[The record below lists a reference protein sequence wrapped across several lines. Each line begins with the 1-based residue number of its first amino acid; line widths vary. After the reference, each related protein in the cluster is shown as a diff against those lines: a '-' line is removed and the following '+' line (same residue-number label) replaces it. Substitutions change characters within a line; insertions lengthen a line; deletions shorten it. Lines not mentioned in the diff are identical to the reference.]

1 MLNHFSALTF
11 VTLTCDTL
19 TFIHLLMDNNNTPK
33 TALHIM
39 ALGALGVVFGDI
51 GTSPLYTMKEVFSA
65 GHHPLALNPSNVY
78 GILSLITW
86 ALILIVSVKYVAF
99 IMRADNRGEGGIMAL
114 LALASRNIEGNKV
127 KQRNIMLLGILG
139 ACMFYADGMITPAI
153 SVLSAVEGLEI
164 AAPKLHN
171 AIVPITL
178 VVLFG
183 LFWAQSKGTA
193 VVGKLFGPV
202 MLLWFGTLGLLG
214 AINIA
219 HDPSILKALNPIY
232 AEQFFVHQPWIA
244 FVALGAVVLAVTGAE
259 ALYADMGH
267 FGRFPI
273 RLAWF
278 GFVLPAL
285 LLNYFGQGAL
295 MLHNPAAVKNP
306 FYLLAPEWALFPL
319 IGLATLAT
327 VIASQAVITGAFSVS
342 RQALQLG
349 FLPRMHI
356 QHTSESTQG
365 QVYMPR
371 VNWGLMIGVMALVIG
386 FRSSG
391 NLAAAY
397 GIAVTGDM
405 VITTLLAAVVFRE
418 VWHWSKLKTGL
429 LIGLFL
435 IIDLAFFGANVLK
448 IPDGGWVP
456 LVIGLI
462 IFVLMLTWKSGR
474 TLLMKKI
481 KSEAMEITPFIEA
494 IASHPP
500 PRVPGTAV
508 FLTPNPEGVPHAMLH
523 NLKHNKV
530 LHEKVVIL
538 TVKFLDV
545 PHTNQEERVS
555 VEAMLH
561 EFYRITVRYGFK
573 DEPDIPRDLAL
584 CEARGIYLDPMD
596 TSYFIGKE
604 ILIAS
609 QTREMAVW
617 RKKIFIGMFRSAE
630 TITNQFKLP
639 PNRVVEL
646 GSQVAI

>member
-1 MLNHFSALTF
+1 MPS
-11 VTLTCDTL
+11 
-19 TFIHLLMDNNNTPK
+19 LMDTHNSQKP
-33 TALHIM
+33 ALP
-39 ALGALGVVFGDI
+39 ALALAALGVVFGDI
-51 GTSPLYTMKEVFSA
+51 GTSPLYTMKEVFA
-65 GHHPLALNPSNVY
+65 VGHHPLTLNAANVY

-86 ALILIVSVKYVAF
+86 ALILIVSIKYVAF

-114 LALASRNIEGNKV
+114 LALASRNAKQGST

-153 SVLSAVEGLEI
+153 SVLSAVEGLEV
-164 AAPKLHN
+164 AAPSLHQ

-193 VVGKLFGPV
+193 IMGAFFGPI
-202 MLLWFGTLGLLG
+202 MLLWFGTLGALG

-219 HDPSILKALNPIY
+219 HDTSILAALNPAY
-232 AEQFFVHQPWIA
+232 AIGFFAHQPWIA

-273 RLAWF
+273 RLTWF

-295 MLHNPAAVKNP
+295 ILHDAEAVKNP

-349 FLPRMHI
+349 YLPRTHI

-371 VNWGLMIGVMALVIG
+371 VNWSLMIGVMALVVT
-386 FRSSG
+386 FKSSG

-405 VITTLLAAVVFRE
+405 VITTLLAAVVFHE
-418 VWHWSKLKTGL
+418 IWGWSRLRTGL
-429 LIGLFL
+429 LVALFL
-435 IIDLAFFGANVLK
+435 VVDLAFFSANVLK

-456 LVIGLI
+456 LLIGII
-462 IFVLMLTWKSGR
+462 IFTLMLTWKMGR
-474 TLLMKKI
+474 SLLYSRLKN
-481 KSEAMEITPFIEA
+481 EAMAIEPFIEA
-494 IASHPP
+494 IGAHPP
-500 PRVPGTAV
+500 TRVPGTAL
-508 FLTPNPEGVPHAMLH
+508 FMTPNPAGVPSAMLH

-538 TVKFLDV
+538 TVRFLDF
-545 PHTNQEERVS
+545 PHSTHEERVV
-555 VEAMLH
+555 VENLPH
-561 EFYRITVRYGFK
+561 GFNRVTINYGFK
-573 DEPDIPRDLAL
+573 DEPDLPRDLML
-584 CEARGIYLDPMD
+584 CNEEGLAIDPMD

-604 ILIAS
+604 ILKAS
-609 QTREMAVW
+609 GALGMAYW
-617 RKKIFIGMFRSAE
+617 RKKIFIGLFRSAE

-646 GSQVAI
+646 GAQVKF

>member
-1 MLNHFSALTF
+1 
-11 VTLTCDTL
+11 
-19 TFIHLLMDNNNTPK
+19 MDNNNSHK
-33 TALHIM
+33 TALHTM
-39 ALGALGVVFGDI
+39 ALAALGVVFGDI
-51 GTSPLYTMKEVFSA
+51 GTSPLYTMKEVFSV
-65 GHHPLALNPSNVY
+65 GHHPLTLNPGNVY

-86 ALILIVSVKYVAF
+86 ALILIVSIKYVAF

-114 LALASRNIEGNKV
+114 LALASRNAGSSKI

-153 SVLSAVEGLEI
+153 SVLSAVEGLEV
-164 AAPKLHN
+164 AAPHLHHF
-171 AIVPITL
+171 IVPITL
-178 VVLFG
+178 AVLFG
-183 LFWAQSKGTA
+183 LFWAQSKGTE
-193 VVGKLFGPV
+193 VVGAFFGPV
-202 MLLWFGTLGLLG
+202 MLLWFSTLGLLG
-214 AINIA
+214 AINIM
-219 HDPSILKALNPIY
+219 HDTTILNALNPLY
-232 AEQFFVHQPWIA
+232 AIQFFTHQPWIA

-295 MLHNPAAVKNP
+295 MLHNPESIKNP

-319 IGLATLAT
+319 IGLATVAT

-349 FLPRMHI
+349 YLPRMHI
-356 QHTSESTQG
+356 QHTSENTQG

-371 VNWGLMIGVMALVIG
+371 VNWGLMLGVMALVLG

-405 VITTLLAAVVFRE
+405 VITTLLASIVFIEIWR
-418 VWHWSKLKTGL
+418 WSKLKTYL
-429 LIGLFL
+429 LVALFL
-435 IIDLAFFGANVLK
+435 TIDLAFFGANVLK

-456 LVIGLI
+456 LLIGI
-462 IFVLMLTWKSGR
+462 CIFTLMLTWKTGR
-474 TLLMKKI
+474 FLVYTRL
-481 KSEAMEITPFIEA
+481 KSEAMALEPFIEA
-494 IASHPP
+494 VGAHPP
-500 PRVPGTAV
+500 PRVPGTAL
-508 FLTPNPEGVPHAMLH
+508 FMTPNPEGVPHAMLH

-538 TVKFLDV
+538 TVKFLDI
-545 PHTNQEERVS
+545 PHTNLEERAS
-555 VEAMLH
+555 VEALAY
-561 EFYRITVRYGFK
+561 EFYRVTVRYGFK
-573 DEPDIPRDLAL
+573 DEPDLPRDLAL
-584 CEARGIYLDPMD
+584 CAKYGLEFDAMD

-604 ILIAS
+604 SLIAS
-609 QTREMAVW
+609 HKSGMSYW
-617 RKKIFIGMFRSAE
+617 RKKIFIGLFRSAE

-639 PNRVVEL
+639 PNRVIEL
-646 GSQVAI
+646 GSQLII

>member
-1 MLNHFSALTF
+1 
-11 VTLTCDTL
+11 
-19 TFIHLLMDNNNTPK
+19 MDNNNTHK
-33 TALHIM
+33 TALHTM
-39 ALGALGVVFGDI
+39 ALAALGVVFGDI

-114 LALASRNIEGNKV
+114 LALASRNVEGNKV

-153 SVLSAVEGLEI
+153 SVLSAVEGLEV
-164 AAPKLHN
+164 AAPKLHA

-193 VVGKLFGPV
+193 VVGKFFGPV

-273 RLAWF
+273 KLAWF

-295 MLHNPAAVKNP
+295 MLHNPVAVKNP

-356 QHTSESTQG
+356 QHTSESEQG

-418 VWHWSKLKTGL
+418 VWHWGKLKTGL

-474 TLLMKKI
+474 TLLIKKI
-481 KSEAMEITPFIEA
+481 KSEAMEIAPFIEA

-500 PRVPGTAV
+500 PRVPGTAI

-545 PHTNQEERVS
+545 PHTNQEERIT

-573 DEPDIPRDLAL
+573 DEPDIPRDL
-584 CEARGIYLDPMD
+584 E
-596 TSYFIGKE
+596 IGR
-604 ILIAS
+604 AH
-609 QTREMAVW
+609 V
-617 RKKIFIGMFRSAE
+617 
-630 TITNQFKLP
+630 
-639 PNRVVEL
+639 
-646 GSQVAI
+646 

>member
-1 MLNHFSALTF
+1 ME
-11 VTLTCDTL
+11 
-19 TFIHLLMDNNNTPK
+19 NNNSHKP
-33 TALHIM
+33 ALP
-39 ALGALGVVFGDI
+39 ALALAALGVVFGDI
-51 GTSPLYTMKEVFSA
+51 GTSPLYTMKEVFSV
-65 GHHPLALNPSNVY
+65 GHHVLALNAGNVY

-114 LALASRNIEGNKV
+114 LALASRNAKFGSK

-153 SVLSAVEGLEI
+153 SVLSAIEGLEV
-164 AAPKLHN
+164 AAPRLHN
-171 AIVPITL
+171 LIVPITL
-178 VVLFG
+178 LVLFG

-193 VVGKLFGPV
+193 VVGAFFGPI
-202 MLLWFGTLGLLG
+202 MLLWFGTLGVLG

-219 HDPSILKALNPIY
+219 HDTTILQALNPTY
-232 AEQFFVHQPWIA
+232 AIGFFAHHPWTA

-267 FGRFPI
+267 FGRYPI

-295 MLHNPAAVKNP
+295 ILHDAAAVKNP

-349 FLPRMHI
+349 YLPRMHI

-371 VNWGLMIGVMALVIG
+371 VNWGLMIGVMALVVT

-405 VITTLLAAVVFRE
+405 VITTLLAAIVFHE
-418 VWHWSKLKTGL
+418 IWGWSKLKAGL
-429 LIGLFL
+429 LVALFL
-435 IIDLAFFGANVLK
+435 TIDLAFFSANILK

-456 LVIGLI
+456 LFIGII
-462 IFVLMLTWKSGR
+462 IFTLMLTWKTGR
-474 TLLMKKI
+474 SLLYNRL
-481 KSEAMEITPFIEA
+481 KSEAMAIEPFIDA
-494 IASHPP
+494 VSAHPP
-500 PRVPGTAV
+500 ARVPGTAL
-508 FLTPNPEGVPHAMLH
+508 FMTPNPEGVPSAMLH

-538 TVKFLDV
+538 TVRFLDY
-545 PHTNQEERVS
+545 PHTTQEERVE
-555 VEAMLH
+555 VERLPYG
-561 EFYRITVRYGFK
+561 FYRVTMQYGFK
-573 DEPDIPRDLAL
+573 DEPDLPRDLLL
-584 CEARGIYLDPMD
+584 CGAQSLELDPMD
-596 TSYFIGKE
+596 TSFFIGKE
-604 ILIAS
+604 ILKAS
-609 QTREMAVW
+609 GPLGMSYW
-617 RKKIFIGMFRSAE
+617 RKKIFIGLFRTAE

-646 GSQVAI
+646 GAQVKF

>member
-1 MLNHFSALTF
+1 MPS
-11 VTLTCDTL
+11 
-19 TFIHLLMDNNNTPK
+19 LMDTHNSQKP
-33 TALHIM
+33 ALP
-39 ALGALGVVFGDI
+39 ALALAALGVVFGDI
-51 GTSPLYTMKEVFSA
+51 GTSPLYTMKEVFA
-65 GHHPLALNPSNVY
+65 VGHHPLTLNTANVY

-86 ALILIVSVKYVAF
+86 ALILIVSIKYVAF

-114 LALASRNIEGNKV
+114 LALASRNAKQGSA

-153 SVLSAVEGLEI
+153 SVLSAVEGLEV
-164 AAPKLHN
+164 AAPSLHQ

-193 VVGKLFGPV
+193 IMGAFFGPI
-202 MLLWFGTLGLLG
+202 MLLWFGTLGALG
-214 AINIA
+214 AVNIA
-219 HDPSILKALNPIY
+219 HDTSILAALNPAY
-232 AEQFFVHQPWIA
+232 AIGFFAHQPWIA

-273 RLAWF
+273 RLTWF

-295 MLHNPAAVKNP
+295 ILHDAEAVKNP

-349 FLPRMHI
+349 YLPRMHI

-371 VNWGLMIGVMALVIG
+371 VNWSLMIGVMALVVT
-386 FRSSG
+386 FKSSG

-405 VITTLLAAVVFRE
+405 VITTLLAAVVFHE
-418 VWHWSKLKTGL
+418 IWGWSRLRTGL
-429 LIGLFL
+429 LVALFL
-435 IIDLAFFGANVLK
+435 VVDLAFFSANVLK

-456 LVIGLI
+456 LLIGII
-462 IFVLMLTWKSGR
+462 IFTLMLTWKMGR
-474 TLLMKKI
+474 SLLYSRLKN
-481 KSEAMEITPFIEA
+481 EAMAIEPFIEA
-494 IASHPP
+494 IGAHPP
-500 PRVPGTAV
+500 TRVPGTAL
-508 FLTPNPEGVPHAMLH
+508 FMTPNPAGVPSAMLH

-538 TVKFLDV
+538 TVRFLDF
-545 PHTNQEERVS
+545 PHSTHEERVV
-555 VEAMLH
+555 VENLPH
-561 EFYRITVRYGFK
+561 GFNRVTINYGFK
-573 DEPDIPRDLAL
+573 DEPDLPRDLML
-584 CEARGIYLDPMD
+584 CNEEGLAIDPMD

-604 ILIAS
+604 ILKAS
-609 QTREMAVW
+609 GALGMAYW
-617 RKKIFIGMFRSAE
+617 RKKIFIGLFRSAE

-646 GSQVAI
+646 GAQVKF

>member
-1 MLNHFSALTF
+1 MENNQSHHQIHKPAL
-11 VTLTCDTL
+11 
-19 TFIHLLMDNNNTPK
+19 P
-33 TALHIM
+33 AL
-39 ALGALGVVFGDI
+39 ALAALGVVFGDI

-65 GHHPLALNPSNVY
+65 GTHPVVLNAGNVY

-86 ALILIVSVKYVAF
+86 ALIFIVSIKYVAF

-114 LALASRNIEGNKV
+114 LALASRNSHGNRA

-153 SVLSAVEGLEI
+153 SVLSAVEGLEV
-164 AAPKLHN
+164 AAPHLHHF
-171 AIVPITL
+171 IVPITL

-183 LFWAQSKGTA
+183 LFWAQSKGTE
-193 VVGKLFGPV
+193 VVGAFFGPV
-202 MLLWFGTLGLLG
+202 MLLWFGTLGVLG
-214 AINIA
+214 AINIV
-219 HDPSILKALNPIY
+219 HDTSILAALNPMY
-232 AEQFFVHQPWIA
+232 AVHFFTSQPWIA

-285 LLNYFGQGAL
+285 ILNYFGQGAL
-295 MLHNPAAVKNP
+295 ILHNAAAIKNP
-306 FYLLAPEWALFPL
+306 FYLLAPEWALIPL
-319 IGLATLAT
+319 ILLSTVAT

-349 FLPRMHI
+349 YIPRMHI

-371 VNWGLMIGVMALVIG
+371 VNWGLMIATMALVLG

-405 VITTLLAAVVFRE
+405 VITSLLAAVVFHEIWR
-418 VWHWSKLKTGL
+418 WSKLKTAML
-429 LIGLFL
+429 VTLFL
-435 IIDLAFFGANVLK
+435 IVDLAFFSANVLK

-456 LVIGLI
+456 LLIG
-462 IFVLMLTWKSGR
+462 IFIFTLMLTWKTGR
-474 TLLMKKI
+474 YLVYTRLKDD
-481 KSEAMEITPFIEA
+481 AMAIDPFIEA
-494 IASHPP
+494 IGAHPP
-500 PRVPGTAV
+500 PRVPGTAL
-508 FLTPNPEGVPHAMLH
+508 FMTPNPEGVPHALLH

-530 LHEKVVIL
+530 IHEKVVIL

-545 PHTNQEERVS
+545 PHTNLEERVT
-555 VEAMLH
+555 VEALAYA
-561 EFYRITVRYGFK
+561 FYRVTVKYGFK
-573 DEPDIPRDLAL
+573 DEPDLPRDLLL
-584 CEARGIYLDPMD
+584 CNKYGLEIDPMD

-604 ILIAS
+604 SLIAS
-609 QTREMAVW
+609 NKSGMAVW
-617 RKKIFIGMFRSAE
+617 RKKVFISLFRTAE

-639 PNRVVEL
+639 PNRVIEL
-646 GSQVAI
+646 GSQMTF

>member
-1 MLNHFSALTF
+1 
-11 VTLTCDTL
+11 
-19 TFIHLLMDNNNTPK
+19 MDNNNAHKPRLP
-33 TALHIM
+33 AM
-39 ALGALGVVFGDI
+39 ALAALGVVFGDI
-51 GTSPLYTMKEVFSA
+51 GTSPLYTMKEVFSV
-65 GHHPLALNPSNVY
+65 GHHPIAPTVGNVY

-114 LALASRNIEGNKV
+114 LALASRNTEGNRV
-127 KQRNIMLLGILG
+127 KQRNIMFLGILG

-153 SVLSAVEGLEI
+153 SVLSAVEGLEV
-164 AAPKLHN
+164 AAPRLHS

-183 LFWAQSKGTA
+183 LFWAQSKGTE
-193 VVGKLFGPV
+193 VVGRFFGPV
-202 MLLWFGTLGLLG
+202 MLLWFGTLGVLG
-214 AINIA
+214 VINIA
-219 HDPSILKALNPIY
+219 HDATILHALNPFY
-232 AEQFFVHQPWIA
+232 AVEFFIHQPWLA

-295 MLHNPAAVKNP
+295 ILHDANSVKNP

-319 IGLATLAT
+319 IGLATVAT

-349 FLPRMHI
+349 YLPRMYI

-371 VNWGLMIGVMALVIG
+371 VNWGLMLGVMLLVISFG
-386 FRSSG
+386 SSG

-405 VITTLLAAVVFRE
+405 VITTLLASIVFVEIWR
-418 VWHWSKLKTGL
+418 WSKLKTYL
-429 LIGLFL
+429 LVALFL
-435 IIDLAFFGANVLK
+435 TIDLAFFSANVLK

-456 LVIGLI
+456 LLIGLF
-462 IFVLMLTWKSGR
+462 IFTLMLTWKTGR
-474 TLLMKKI
+474 SMVYTRL
-481 KSEAMEITPFIEA
+481 KSEAMAIEPFIEA
-494 IASHPP
+494 VGAHPP
-500 PRVPGTAV
+500 PRVPGTAL
-508 FLTPNPEGVPHAMLH
+508 FMTPNPEGVPHAMLH

-538 TVKFLDV
+538 TVKFLDF
-545 PHTNQEERVS
+545 PHTNLEERIS
-555 VEAMLH
+555 VEALPYQ
-561 EFYRITVRYGFK
+561 FYRVTVRYGFK
-573 DEPDIPRDLAL
+573 DEPDLPHDLLL
-584 CEARGIYLDPMD
+584 CSKYGLEFDAMD
-596 TSYFIGKE
+596 TSYFVGKE

-609 QTREMAVW
+609 HKSGMAFW
-617 RKKIFIGMFRSAE
+617 RKKIFIGLFRSAE

-639 PNRVVEL
+639 PNRVMEL
-646 GSQVAI
+646 GSQLMI